1 MRNLKNLDIPK
12 SIKTKKLVFEQTW
25 LDTFDTFT
33 NYLAYFSLVASTFLA
48 LISINP
54 NSENDT
60 VGYLIIPVI
69 IIFCLYA
76 FYCKFSELILRE
88 IKFDIHRED
97 AKQRI
102 LEYGKDFDY
111 RISKISNDLIFLN
124 ENISYF
130 GFGNYEK
137 TIIIFI
143 KEKSILITVIKE
155 GFSINAPVLFSQHF
169 IKSDLKKKLKQSRK
183 KNI

>member
-1 MRNLKNLDIPK
+1 MRELRNLDISK
-12 SIKTKKLVFEQTW
+12 SIESKKLIFEENW
-25 LDTFDTFT
+25 IDKFDIFT
-33 NYLAYFSLVASTFLA
+33 NYLAFSALAIFSFLVL
-48 LISINP
+48 LEINP
-54 NSENDT
+54 NSENDQ
-60 VGYLIIPVI
+60 VEYFIFPLVI
-69 IIFCLYA
+69 IFSIYS
-76 FYCKFSELILRE
+76 FYCKYSEKHLKE
-88 IKFDIHRED
+88 IRFEIHRED

-143 KEKSILITVIKE
+143 KDKSILITVIKE
-155 GFSINAPVLFSQHF
+155 GFRINAPVLFSQHF
-169 IKSDLKKKLKQSRK
+169 IKSDLKKTLKRSRK